1 LNSAEFQQRG
11 EVGQGALAPAQTGKH
26 VQIGAGQSFV
36 ATGRSQPVGTHPFDK
51 QQPFV
56 LKPRSGIRAFCG
68 EQAKPSKPLRSR
80 GKGSGLVPRV
90 PRQVPVFLVGIEEL
104 SSPPSR

>member
-1 LNSAEFQQRG
+1 
-11 EVGQGALAPAQTGKH
+11 
-26 VQIGAGQSFV
+26 
-36 ATGRSQPVGTHPFDK
+36 
-51 QQPFV
+51 
-56 LKPRSGIRAFCG
+56 
-68 EQAKPSKPLRSR
+68 LRSR